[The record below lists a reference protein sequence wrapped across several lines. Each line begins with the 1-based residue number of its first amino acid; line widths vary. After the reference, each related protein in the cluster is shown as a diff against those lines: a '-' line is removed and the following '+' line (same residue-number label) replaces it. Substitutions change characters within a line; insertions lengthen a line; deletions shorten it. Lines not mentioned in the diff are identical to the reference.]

1 MAEALESLSIQS
13 VLVTPA
19 ANGFAPMTMA
29 VGLLPDVFPPTAPP
43 ATIPAENPPER
54 FALAFSD
61 GVSFR
66 YSSQDIAG
74 SDCSTVSLSTVAASL
89 ASWFS
94 DGTSAAYS
102 SVFTD
107 VTSSVTALTLLST
120 GTASAISADLAF
132 LAFTI
137 CFIPTFAASCFLP
150 TATSANDTDSAD
162 FTSAMS
168 SVNVLSTGSGTAAS
182 TGSDA
187 ATSAV
192 MPPKALT
199 LLSLTLVTT
208 KIPAISAA
216 AAESPQNQTGMT
228 FLRLSCSPA
237 FSLSAAHNSS
247 DGRSS

>member
-29 VGLLPDVFPPTAPP
+29 VGLLPNVLPPTAPP

-54 FALAFSD
+54 LALAFSD

-66 YSSQDIAG
+66 YSSQDIAA
-74 SDCSTVSLSTVAASL
+74 C
-89 ASWFS
+89 
-94 DGTSAAYS
+94 S
-102 SVFTD
+102 SVFPD
-107 VTSSVTALTLLST
+107 VTSSATALTLLST
-120 GTASAISADLAF
+120 GTASTSWFSSTEVSTLSAESSTTPAPTLLSIGTASAISDDSAFSDLI
-132 LAFTI
+132 TG
-137 CFIPTFAASCFLP
+137 FIAAC
-150 TATSANDTDSAD
+150 TDSAGS
-162 FTSAMS
+162 SATT
-168 SVNVLSTGSGTAAS
+168 V
-182 TGSDA
+182 SDT